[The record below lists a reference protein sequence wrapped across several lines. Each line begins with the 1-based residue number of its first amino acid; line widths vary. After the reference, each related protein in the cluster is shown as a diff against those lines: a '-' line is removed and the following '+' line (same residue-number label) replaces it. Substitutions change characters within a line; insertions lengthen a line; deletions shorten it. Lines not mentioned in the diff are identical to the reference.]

1 VIRMDLLVSQ
11 AALAQTADD
20 LAATVAAMS
29 ARLTQL
35 DQDLAPLR
43 TDWIGSAQEA
53 YLVAKA
59 HWDAEV
65 GQLSSALSAVRGAV
79 MQSAA
84 QYAEADR
91 RGAAMFGR

>member
-1 VIRMDLLVSQ
+1 MDLLVSQ
-11 AALAQTADD
+11 SALAQTADD
-20 LAATVAAMS
+20 LAAAVAATA
-29 ARLTQL
+29 ARLAQL
-35 DQDLAPLR
+35 DREVAPLR
-43 TDWIGSAQEA
+43 TEWVGSAQEA

-59 HWDAEV
+59 HWDAEIERLSTA
-65 GQLSSALSAVRGAV
+65 LSSVRLAV